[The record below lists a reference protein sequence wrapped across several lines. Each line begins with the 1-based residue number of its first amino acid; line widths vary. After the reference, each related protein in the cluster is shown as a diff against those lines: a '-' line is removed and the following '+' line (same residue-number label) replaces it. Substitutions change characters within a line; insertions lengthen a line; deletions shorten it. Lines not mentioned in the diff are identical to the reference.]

1 MDQDI
6 KQRLM
11 EQVFSVLPVMA
22 DDQVAYAAHHKA
34 ESEKRLVAQNRM
46 SAQAKKEREA
56 KEKEAKDKAKPPLRP
71 REPKKDY
78 SVLKADG
85 TLGVEANTKAGD
97 GKSDGDGARAGGVD
111 NSAGDDEDSDNYD
124 EDVTPERLLEIKAIL
139 FDVYSKHSQEKL
151 NKIDRLLTKYVTHE
165 EEFLRFV
172 LNKYSVNPAL
182 YKSQVKSVK
191 NGVATPRDPSPAPD
205 ASTLGDM
212 QSTEDPPSSVEEER
226 PGTAD
231 GSANSADG
239 EGEDEDNGNDTAD
252 ESAVADQVDRLQID
266 TAGSA
271 EDGSLS
277 ARNSGPK
284 TDSAANRNQTRDVSI
299 PCASDSA
306 ANVIRSLS
314 RFTCFHHQQTS
325 KRASRSMSPPRSSM
339 PTGGPTSTRRAA
351 AAWKTS
357 TEEEDAKFRYVRD
370 FACPFLRVICFAHL
384 TRDLSLC

>member
-34 ESEKRLVAQNRM
+34 ESEKRLVAQNRI
-46 SAQAKKEREA
+46 SAHTKKEREA

-85 TLGVEANTKAGD
+85 TLGVETSAKAAD
-97 GKSDGDGARAGGVD
+97 GRSDTDGARGGGAE

-151 NKIDRLLTKYVTHE
+151 NKIDRLLAKYVTHE

-172 LNKYSVNPAL
+172 LNKYSVNPAI
-182 YKSQVKSVK
+182 YKTQSKGGAK
-191 NGVATPRDPSPAPD
+191 NGVATPRDSSAAPD
-205 ASTLGDM
+205 TTAQGEA
-212 QSTEDPPSSVEEER
+212 QGAEDPPSSVEEER

-239 EGEDEDNGNDTAD
+239 EEEDNGNDTAD
-252 ESAVADQVDRLQID
+252 ESAAADQMDRLQID
-266 TAGSA
+266 TAEGG
-271 EDGSLS
+271 EDGNMT
-277 ARNSGPK
+277 ARTNGPK
-284 TDSAANRNQTRDVSI
+284 TDSAANRNQARDVSVG
-299 PCASDSA
+299 S
-306 ANVIRSLS
+306 
-314 RFTCFHHQQTS
+314 
-325 KRASRSMSPPRSSM
+325 ASRCQPQP
-339 PTGGPTSTRRAA
+339 
-351 AAWKTS
+351 
-357 TEEEDAKFRYVRD
+357 
-370 FACPFLRVICFAHL
+370 
-384 TRDLSLC
+384 